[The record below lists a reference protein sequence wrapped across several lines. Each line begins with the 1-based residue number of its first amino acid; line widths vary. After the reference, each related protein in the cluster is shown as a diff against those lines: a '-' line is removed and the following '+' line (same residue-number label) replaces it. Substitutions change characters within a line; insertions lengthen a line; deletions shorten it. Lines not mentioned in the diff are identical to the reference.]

1 MAVVSPDG
9 IVAPSVLTLQQPIA
23 ELILLQFEHIPN
35 FLLQVF
41 DLDVKAQ
48 LLVQLLAVL
57 AAQQQKP
64 GLFFGI

>member
-9 IVAPSVLTLQQPIA
+9 IVEPSVLTLQQPIA